1 MCWRW
6 THRRKS
12 SFKKIS
18 VTESMFTIIEA
29 RKRTR
34 VFGNSCAVL
43 QFCPCLLPTA
53 SLRLSSQ
60 SSFPGARHL
69 SQTRSAS
76 PGSRTHTSG
85 SASQSR
91 SSKPRGAAARI
102 APRWH
107 RGTGAAPAAARHAAA
122 AGSPRGRRWAPLAAA
137 GGRHRAARGG
147 GAERPARSPP
157 CPALPALPAP
167 GHRRLCPPLSLSRF
181 SNLSSFF
188 FFLHFQLQKRCEFC
202 SRKGKRFAC
211 RREPKPA
218 SEMSRLRLFEE
229 WVIAPQEKAPPLSL
243 ESFIAVNADIKELHS
258 QLLRVNT

>member
-1 MCWRW
+1 MFFSKIIFIPNAKKKKNPRSFQHTLDWVLNHMQYLHLFPVTAMCWRW

-34 VFGNSCAVL
+34 GFGNSCAVL

-69 SQTRSAS
+69 NQTRSAS

-167 GHRRLCPPLSLSRF
+167 GRRRLCPLLSLSRF

-188 FFLHFQLQKRCEFC
+188 FFF
-202 SRKGKRFAC
+202 FALS
-211 RREPKPA
+211 A
-218 SEMSRLRLFEE
+218 
-229 WVIAPQEKAPPLSL
+229 AKA
-243 ESFIAVNADIKELHS
+243 
-258 QLLRVNT
+258 LRVLLS